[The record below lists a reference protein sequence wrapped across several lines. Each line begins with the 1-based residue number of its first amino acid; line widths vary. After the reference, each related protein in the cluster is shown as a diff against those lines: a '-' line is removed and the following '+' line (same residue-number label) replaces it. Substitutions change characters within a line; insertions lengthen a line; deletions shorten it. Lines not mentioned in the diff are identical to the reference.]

1 MLIET
6 PVDKF
11 IELLKKRG
19 KTTMSEASILLK
31 VERKQV
37 EKWINTLEDRGI
49 IELKYPVMGEPK
61 IILKG
66 ISPEEIEMKMK
77 KPKIK
82 KEVSK
87 EEKPVEKPKVKI
99 EKKREE
105 VKPKIGK
112 DMVKE
117 MEEKIE
123 KDLVK
128 IMVETKNVLSQRV
141 KELNEKIEKL
151 SSESKLE
158 HQLFE
163 YLLTLAGLKD
173 VNKISIYLENIEKTV
188 NEMKNKKL
196 WGKREEN
203 LTFAMLRGIGED
215 WKSSGE
221 KEIVKLFRETVKK
234 I

>member
-87 EEKPVEKPKVKI
+87 EEKPIKKPEVK
-99 EKKREE
+99 EE
-105 VKPKIGK
+105 VKETKAKIEEE
-112 DMVKE
+112 MVKE